1 MRNAD
6 VLLRRFAKFPRPF
19 AAKQVPTSQ
28 LLLLLQANVTDDGER
43 HTTFL
48 GTTPGKLGS
57 ESTASKNRRRSNESL
72 RVHSSC
78 GKQERFIYSKP
89 PPNKH
94 RVMNSGQPRFV
105 TLSSYPSHHPP
116 LSSSLASVDYPS
128 PEMEM
133 CVRVRTFQDSSNFP
147 IPRPPSISHP
157 GSVFFPN
164 FPANEKGAS
173 STLAPISARHCCCSL
188 HSSAY
193 SDSDSCVTR

>member
-28 LLLLLQANVTDDGER
+28 LLLLLLQANVTDDGER
-43 HTTFL
+43 HSTFL

-57 ESTASKNRRRSNESL
+57 ESTASKNRRRSNGSL
-72 RVHSSC
+72 RVHKSC

-89 PPNKH
+89 PPNKR

-116 LSSSLASVDYPS
+116 LSLARSLTLIIHLQRWGCVCGYALFRTRRIFPSQGLPRFPTQDRWFFSSFSRQRKRRQLH
-128 PEMEM
+128 
-133 CVRVRTFQDSSNFP
+133 T
-147 IPRPPSISHP
+147 RPHQC
-157 GSVFFPN
+157 
-164 FPANEKGAS
+164 E
-173 STLAPISARHCCCSL
+173 TLLLLSALIRL
-188 HSSAY
+188 L
-193 SDSDSCVTR
+193 